1 MSDDEAQIRNLVAQW
16 QASTKA
22 GQTQTVLDLMTDDVV
37 FLVPG
42 RPPMIK
48 DEFAALSA
56 SPPGVPRPQ
65 FQSTQDI
72 REVEVS
78 GDMAFMWSA
87 LTVAVTPPGA
97 TQPIEREGHTLTIFR
112 KVKGR
117 WLLARDANLLTTK
130 SK

>member
-1 MSDDEAQIRNLVAQW
+1 MSDDEAQIRNLIAQW
-16 QASTKA
+16 QSATKA
-22 GQTQTVLDLMTDDVV
+22 GQTQTVLELMTDDVV

-42 RPPMIK
+42 RPPMTK

-56 SPPGVPRPQ
+56 SPPGVHRPQ
-65 FQSTQDI
+65 FETAQDI
-72 REVEVS
+72 REIEVS

-87 LTVAVTPPGA
+87 LTVAVTPPGE